1 MLPKHVYTSGTSGY
15 KLYIKTLHRK
25 GYSMLNLRQ
34 GKAKN
39 LLENSINSALTA
51 VETYNRPG
59 SKFRLENYIVL
70 MIIAWTKLFH
80 AYFQSTIGEK
90 YFYKEK
96 NGHYKIIDG
105 DKKAWELSECIKNYQ
120 KICDQ
125 ADVLSNAV
133 VANLKLFIGI
143 RNKIEH
149 RYWDGTTLDIIL
161 FGECQALLYNFE
173 NCIIR
178 LFGNDYAINTCLAY
192 ALQFS
197 HLRSKEQLISQRE
210 LLSKDMQDIKRYID
224 KYKTDLP
231 QDVYDSQEYS
241 IKLLQIPK
249 VSNTNR
255 SDLSVEYV
263 NWNTLCE
270 EDKEAYKKI
279 SIIIKDKKIVQNVSN
294 NNMLKPSHV
303 VEAVKTQVGIDMKTY
318 HHTCLWKAFKIRPAS
333 DSKDKFETVDKY
345 CVYDEPH
352 DDYLYTMEWC
362 SFVIKLFTKH
372 GFTLDNLVAK
382 CGTTLTLKDYE

>member
-1 MLPKHVYTSGTSGY
+1 
-15 KLYIKTLHRK
+15 
-25 GYSMLNLRQ
+25 MLNLRQ

-149 RYWDGTTLDIIL
+149 RFWDGTTLDIIL

-279 SIIIKDKKIVQNVSN
+279 STIIKDKKIVQNVSN

-362 SFVIKLFTKH
+362 SFVIKLFTNH
-372 GFTLDNLVAK
+372 SFTLDNLVAK